1 MDLPIAKLIVSSFCE
16 GYERQAKKE
25 EQNDEKML
33 KKLRYR
39 DKRYKRLKRRTE
51 RFHRHIVSS
60 AYAEYYETEED

>member
-1 MDLPIAKLIVSSFCE
+1 MQRGTKGMGIV
-16 GYERQAKKE
+16 
-25 EQNDEKML
+25 
-33 KKLRYR
+33 KLRRR